1 MTDDKFDDLNEIEDE
16 EEEEEE
22 ETFEEQMLD
31 RLGTRWEW
39 ESDAERRTS
48 EISCL

>member
-22 ETFEEQMLD
+22 EAGRSQTLLQR
-31 RLGTRWEW
+31 RLKQ
-39 ESDAERRTS
+39 
-48 EISCL
+48 